1 MPLIKSL
8 KRFFRYEKKNY
19 RRGGLFMIP
28 GITLGIFLAWL
39 FGDKGTAMSC
49 IAFFGYTT
57 ALILIIIGDRSERP
71 DCSGGKQ

>member
-1 MPLIKSL
+1 
-8 KRFFRYEKKNY
+8 
-19 RRGGLFMIP
+19 MIP